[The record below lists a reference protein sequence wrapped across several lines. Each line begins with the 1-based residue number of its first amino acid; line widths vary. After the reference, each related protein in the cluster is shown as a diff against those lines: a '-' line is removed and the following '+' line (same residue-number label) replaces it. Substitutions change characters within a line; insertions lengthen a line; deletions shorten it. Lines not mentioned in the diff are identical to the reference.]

1 MVIKIGTGKSG
12 AQSVTLGDAS
22 RTSRYAA
29 EAKAAADR
37 AEESAGTAADG
48 ARRAQAA
55 AAVSAH
61 PPVPGENGTWLVWD
75 PENGEYTD
83 SGENCRGEKGDKGD
97 KGKDGSDDIFMAKYG
112 HTTEAELVAA
122 LNAGKQIYAKN
133 NHTPPSI
140 YTLSKAVFQ
149 MDSFENFG
157 YAFSFSRLDG
167 STLQRIRCDMGLWSE
182 LDNIVLAGS
191 GDIPSLSPYRT
202 AAAQDVID
210 SALSSRISEKLAA
223 PATAGTAGQILE
235 QGSNGPVWADRDKI
249 VTVTGTTPTITA
261 EANTRYVCGELAT
274 LDLTP
279 PASGICD
286 VVFTS
291 GSTATVLTVPSTVK
305 WANDFDPESLEA
317 NKTYE
322 LNICDGLGVAAS
334 WT

>member
-182 LDNIVLAGS
+182 LDNIVLA
-191 GDIPSLSPYRT
+191 
-202 AAAQDVID
+202 
-210 SALSSRISEKLAA
+210 